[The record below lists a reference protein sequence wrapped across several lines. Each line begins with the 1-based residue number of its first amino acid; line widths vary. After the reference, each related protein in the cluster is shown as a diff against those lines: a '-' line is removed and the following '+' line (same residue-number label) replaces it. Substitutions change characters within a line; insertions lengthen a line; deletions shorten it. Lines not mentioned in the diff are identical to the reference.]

1 MVTQWAFTDTGSS
14 APHKGGQCSRGRAG
28 GRTKEGTEP
37 GVVAGG
43 RTGSACCR
51 GQRWHLGHR
60 GPDPVARIAYQTSLP
75 LGHPAPQRCDLSF
88 RVSHLPSPK
97 YHLLERLAQ
106 GNGELG
112 FRASVRGPDALPPG
126 DLVQRGC
133 CRWRFASG
141 PSHGACL
148 LGTVAESPS
157 LCLPLRQ
164 HRPAFPGPP
173 SAIWSSGTAAL
184 YFSFLR

>member
-1 MVTQWAFTDTGSS
+1 MGLYRHRLLRSPQ
-14 APHKGGQCSRGRAG
+14 GRAVLQGPCWGEDEGRHRAGSG
-28 GRTKEGTEP
+28 GWREDRLSLLQRT
-37 GVVAGG
+37 A
-43 RTGSACCR
+43 
-51 GQRWHLGHR
+51 WHLGHR
-60 GPDPVARIAYQTSLP
+60 GPDPVARVPYQTSLP

-88 RVSHLPSPK
+88 RVSRLPSPK

-112 FRASVRGPDALPPG
+112 FGASVRGPDALPPG

-133 CRWRFASG
+133 CRWCFASG

-148 LGTVAESPS
+148 LGTVTESPS